1 MESLTGQKV
10 YIVKAKLGETN
21 GIVGVFDNQTAAERC
36 AEEKYQAWTG
46 DKGFVWSENK
56 TAQTVNIK
64 NENQKTELKG
74 HLIISQHDVRSK

>member
-21 GIVGVFDNQTAAERC
+21 GIVGVFDNQTSAERC
-36 AEEKYQAWTG
+36 AEEKYQSWAG
-46 DKGFVWSENK
+46 DKSFAWSENK

-64 NENQKTELKG
+64 NENQETELKG
-74 HLIISQHDVRSK
+74 YLIISQYDVRSK